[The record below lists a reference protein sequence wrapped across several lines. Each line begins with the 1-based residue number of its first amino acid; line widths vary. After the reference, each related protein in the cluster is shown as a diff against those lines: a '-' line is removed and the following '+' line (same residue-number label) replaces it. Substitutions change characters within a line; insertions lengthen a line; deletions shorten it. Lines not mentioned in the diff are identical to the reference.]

1 MEPVPDRIT
10 ARLSIERSGRR
21 GKTVTVV
28 SGLPRNQEFLK
39 QICKELKTS
48 LGSGGTSGE
57 DRVEIQGDHR
67 ERLRELLRKRGWTVK
82 G

>member
-1 MEPVPDRIT
+1 MPETVT
-10 ARLSIERSGRR
+10 ARLSVEKAGRR

-28 SGLPRNQEFLK
+28 AGLPRNPTFVEGLA
-39 QICKELKTS
+39 KELKRAC
-48 LGSGGTSGE
+48 GSGGAALD

-67 ERLRELLRKRGWTVK
+67 EKLRGLLAAKGWRVK